1 MSPRRI
7 NQASV
12 GLLLL
17 GFGSALVIYLRAGP
31 AATDP
36 FGNRLMSK
44 KYLHDLRLMGGK
56 TNVVLAEF
64 QAWLAERWEGENLAV
79 TLAVLTVVFVLIFRF
94 VAARPDLFNPDSPSP
109 SAPAKASDDSGPPT
123 PPKT

>member
-7 NQASV
+7 NQATA

-17 GFGSALVIYLRAGP
+17 GFDSALAIYLRAGP
-31 AATDP
+31 AVTDP

-79 TLAVLTVVFVLIFRF
+79 TVAVLTVVFVLAFRF

-109 SAPAKASDDSGPPT
+109 SAPPEGSADTGTTT
-123 PPKT
+123 PPKP